1 MKLPQTTS
9 SKWPAELETW
19 ASFPMKVYLFYTH
32 TPIANEH
39 YLYSVIKN
47 LCVSIQAEACKV
59 DTVQQAGFPD
69 QLVLRKGDYMLIE
82 SKVHTC
88 IPKAY
93 SSLHWQTGQQGFAGN
108 AFLRGFPYYLALGI
122 KQTKQLY
129 FITVENRNESSLDA
143 DFVGRFQLVSKR
155 TVILER

>member
-1 MKLPQTTS
+1 
-9 SKWPAELETW
+9 
-19 ASFPMKVYLFYTH
+19 MKVYVFHTH
-32 TPIANEH
+32 STIANER
-39 YLYSVIKN
+39 YLYSVITD
-47 LCVSIQAEACKV
+47 LCAAVQATACKV

-82 SKVHTC
+82 SKIHSCV
-88 IPKAY
+88 PKAY
-93 SSLHWQTGQQGFAGN
+93 STLHWQTGQQGFAGN

-122 KQTKQLY
+122 KNTKNLY
-129 FITVENRNESSLDA
+129 FITMENRNESSLDA